1 LRTQLAIAIAA
12 VAALTLAVTFF
23 AVYRATGADLRH
35 RIDTELVAQVG
46 EWRQLASARDL
57 QTPAAL
63 AAAARRFIANQR
75 YHPESRI
82 FVVDVRGGPTVT
94 NDRIVVNGERAREQ
108 LAHRSVAG
116 TGNQTSRAEANEGR
130 GDGLLDAPPGLATVT
145 AEDAGKLR
153 VDTYP
158 IKTGGQ
164 TVGTL
169 RVADPLSSVD
179 QAQGGLQRIFLFV
192 GSLALALALVVAA
205 LMAVLITRPLRRIT
219 AVAAEVDA
227 GELSGRVEMDEQSGE
242 IAALGGTFDRMLDR
256 LQHAFARQRQFVS
269 DASHELR
276 TPLTVMRAQVELL
289 DRETDERARREGLTT
304 LLRGLDTMDRLVEDM
319 LLLANADSGRLLQPQ
334 RIDLALLLDDMA
346 RDLPLFGE
354 RNYFVEGPGGHL
366 HADPDRLTQVLRN
379 LIRNAV
385 NHTTT
390 SGNVSL
396 TATGRGDRI
405 EFTVSDTGPGIPA
418 EQLEQIF
425 ERFHRTDDSRQRDRG
440 GSGLGLPIA
449 RALVEAHGGR
459 IWAESRPGEGATI
472 RFELPGYE
480 PPAVRGAADAP
491 SHELRQAK
499 ESGPFVP
506 GGRRR

>member
-1 LRTQLAIAIAA
+1 MARRFRLSGLRTQLGIAIAA
-12 VAALTLAVTFF
+12 VAAFTLAVTFF

-35 RIDTELVAQVG
+35 RIDGELVAQVG
-46 EWRQLASARDL
+46 EWRQLASPRDL
-57 QTPAAL
+57 RSPSAL

-94 NDRIVVNGERAREQ
+94 NDRSVVDGERAREQ
-108 LAHRSVAG
+108 RARASA
-116 TGNQTSRAEANEGR
+116 TGSDESHEGR
-130 GDGLLDAPPGLATVT
+130 GDGLLDAPPGLATVK
-145 AEDAGKLR
+145 AEEAGRLR
-153 VDTYP
+153 IDTYP
-158 IKTGGQ
+158 IKAGGQ

-205 LMAVLITRPLRRIT
+205 LMAVVITRPLRRIT
-219 AVAAEVDA
+219 AVAADVDA
-227 GELSGRVEMDEQSGE
+227 GELSGRVELDGQSGE

-256 LQHAFARQRQFVS
+256 LQYAFARQRRFVS

-289 DRETDERARREGLTT
+289 QRETDERARREGLET
-304 LLRGLDTMDRLVEDM
+304 LLRGLDTMDRLVGDM
-319 LLLANADSGRLLQPQ
+319 LILANADSARLLQPQ
-334 RIDLALLLDDMA
+334 HIDLPLFLEDMG
-346 RDLPLFGE
+346 RDLPLFGD
-354 RNYFVEGPGGHL
+354 RDYRVEGPGGHL
-366 HADPDRLTQVLRN
+366 YADADRLTQVLRN

-385 NHTTT
+385 THTTP
-390 SGNVSL
+390 SDRVSL
-396 TATGRGDRI
+396 TATPHGDRI
-405 EFTVSDTGPGIPA
+405 EFAVADTGSGIPP
-418 EQLEQIF
+418 EQLEQVF
-425 ERFHRTDDSRQRDRG
+425 ERFHRTDESRQRDRG

-480 PPAVRGAADAP
+480 PPATSPAATASHREPTAP
-491 SHELRQAK
+491 RA
-499 ESGPFVP
+499 
-506 GGRRR
+506 